1 MASPQRVNKIKVQLL
16 RELSDVIHN
25 MSDPRLDILT
35 ISDVSI
41 TNDLSVATLY
51 VSIIGD
57 ESEKETALNTMRKAL
72 GHVRSQLA
80 KRIHLRYAPELR
92 LQYDPT
98 GERAARV
105 LSIIDGI
112 QENKPNG

>member
-1 MASPQRVNKIKVQLL
+1 MASPQRVRKIKVQLQ
-16 RELSDVIHN
+16 RELSDVFQN
-25 MSDPRLDILT
+25 MSDPRLDNLT
-35 ISDVSI
+35 ISDVTI

-72 GHVRSQLA
+72 GHVRSQIA

-112 QENKPNG
+112 HENKGNG

>member
-1 MASPQRVNKIKVQLL
+1 MASPQRVSKIKVQLL
-16 RELSDVIHN
+16 RELSDVIQN
-25 MSDPRLDILT
+25 MSDPRLDNLSV
-35 ISDVSI
+35 SDVTI

-72 GHVRSQLA
+72 GHVRSQIA
-80 KRIHLRYAPELR
+80 RRIQLRYAPELR

-105 LSIIDGI
+105 LSIIDSI
-112 QENKPNG
+112 QENKTDG

>member
-1 MASPQRVNKIKVQLL
+1 M

-35 ISDVSI
+35 ISDVTI

-57 ESEKETALNTMRKAL
+57 ESESEKETALNTMRKAL

-105 LSIIDGI
+105 LSIIDAI
-112 QENKPNG
+112 QDNKNNG